1 MRNRDL
7 RRQLDTLEFQA
18 MHSTAA
24 ATAASALNQAGDA
37 CERAGEITLALEYY
51 GQAIDT
57 NVKADRFTPAM
68 ALCRKV
74 VRVAPNVVR
83 ARCTLAWLAIGN
95 GFERDS
101 IVLVGEYVS
110 AAQRARCGPLAVAQ
124 LRRMSEVATGGELR
138 NALAVHLR
146 RLGDNATADRLD
158 GEALAAAAEAAQNAE
173 ASDGDARWTTARRSV
188 LLGPRDL
195 AA

>member
-18 MHSTAA
+18 LHSTAA
-24 ATAASALNQAGDA
+24 ATVASALNQAGDA
-37 CERAGEITLALEYY
+37 CERAGEVALALEYY
-51 GQAIDT
+51 GQAIDA

-74 VRVAPNVVR
+74 MRVAPNVVR

-95 GFERDS
+95 GFERDA
-101 IVLVGEYVS
+101 ITLLGEYVS
-110 AAQRARCGPLAVAQ
+110 AAQRARCGALAVAQ
-124 LRRMSEVATGGELR
+124 LRRMSEVATGAELR
-138 NALAVHLR
+138 LALEAHLR
-146 RLGDNATADRLD
+146 ALGDDATADRLAA
-158 GEALAAAAEAAQNAE
+158 ESLAACADTSQNGD
-173 ASDGDARWTTARRSV
+173 ASVSNARWTTARRGA